1 MKPFA
6 RDASKNP
13 PHTDLSARDNY
24 LYRRILPI
32 YFLLLGMN
40 FFATLLKALTVHSFT
55 GERFSWKIFALVKTF
70 GFGAIE
76 TTAAFAWIA
85 SIMLFFR
92 LIIPDKL
99 NDWRPFQLLCRI
111 GLFLLLFVIFLS
123 RVSEFMFWREFGCSF
138 NFIAVDYLIYT
149 HELLLNIWQTF
160 HVVPLIL
167 LVLVLTTGTYIFIRS
182 MDDIYEERYPGFF
195 KRLTAFFIS
204 VFFTVALYN
213 LVDAG
218 MAAKISSNR
227 YNQEAAKNDLYSFGA
242 AFLANNLSY
251 RDFYITGDDRA
262 ISSFLRDH
270 YGKDG
275 RLLANGSDQSIRRH
289 IVPMKKSPQ
298 SGASVSEPNVIVV
311 AMESFGQEFLTEYGK
326 YSGLTPVFDR
336 LTKESLYFSHVYA
349 TGTRTVRGLE
359 ALTLCMPPQ
368 PGMSVIRQKDNGK
381 LYNTGRLFK
390 DKGYDVKWVY
400 GGYGYFDNMH
410 DFFAANDF
418 TIVDRK
424 NIPDNAVT
432 HQTAW
437 GVSDEDLFT
446 EVLKQADM
454 SFDVGVKFF
463 QLVLTTSN
471 HSPYTYPE
479 DRVSIPSGEGRLGAV
494 SYADWAVGDF
504 LERAKEKPW
513 FDSTV
518 FLFIGDHGAASA
530 GKQELNPEKH
540 LIPLVIYAPKLIEPK
555 RVDTVIS
562 QIDAI
567 PTLLEA
573 IGFEYDSSF
582 YGENALSPNYK
593 SRYFISN
600 YQYIGYGDQRGLA
613 ILKPVRQSTL
623 LLENGASDKDGK
635 DLLTTAINY
644 YQHASRWREF
654 MKQR

>member
-1 MKPFA
+1 
-6 RDASKNP
+6 
-13 PHTDLSARDNY
+13 
-24 LYRRILPI
+24 
-32 YFLLLGMN
+32 MN
-40 FFATLLKALTVHSFT
+40 FIATFLKMVTVHSYT
-55 GERFSWKIFALVKTF
+55 GEKFNFHLMPLIKTF
-70 GFGAIE
+70 LFGAVE

-85 SIMLFFR
+85 TIMLFFR

-99 NDWRPFQLLCRI
+99 QEWRPFKKLCSV
-111 GLFLLLFVIFLS
+111 GLYLLLFIIFLS

-149 HELLLNIWQTF
+149 SEMLLNIWQTF
-160 HVVPLIL
+160 HVVPLMA
-167 LVLVLTTGTYIFIRS
+167 LVLLLTTASYVFIKA
-182 MDDIYEERYPGFF
+182 MDGIYEERYPGFF

-204 VFFTVALYN
+204 VACTFTLFTI
-213 LVDAG
+213 VDAS
-218 MAAKISSNR
+218 MAEKISSNR

-251 RDFYITGDDRA
+251 RDFYIKGNDSDIA
-262 ISSFLRDH
+262 QFLRAH
-270 YGKDG
+270 YSKEG
-275 RLLANGSDQSIRRH
+275 RLLDGDSSQSIRRH
-289 IVPMKKSPQ
+289 IGKMKKSPAP
-298 SGASVSEPNVIVV
+298 ASAVNEPNVIVV
-311 AMESFGQEFLTEYGK
+311 VLESFGQEFLTEAGNHK
-326 YSGLTPVFDR
+326 GLTPVFDQ

-359 ALTLCMPPQ
+359 AMTLSMPPQ
-368 PGMSVIRQKDNGK
+368 AGMSVIRQKDNGN
-381 LYNTGRLFK
+381 LYNTGLIFK
-390 DKGYDVKWVY
+390 DREYDVKWVY
-400 GGYGYFDNMH
+400 GGYGYFDNMN
-410 DFFAANDF
+410 DFFAANGF
-418 TIVDRK
+418 TIVDRT

-437 GVSDEDLFT
+437 GIADEDIFT
-446 EVLKQADM
+446 EVLKQADN

-479 DRVSIPSGEGRLGAV
+479 GRVSIPSGKGRLGAV
-494 SYADWAVGDF
+494 SYSDWAIGDF
-504 LERAKEKPW
+504 LKRAKEKPW
-513 FDSTV
+513 FDNTV

-540 LIPLVIYAPKLIEPK
+540 RIPLAIYAPKLIKPK
-555 RVDTVIS
+555 RVDKVIS

-567 PTLLEA
+567 PTLLAA

-582 YGENALSPNYK
+582 YGENALSKEYK

-600 YQYIGYGDQRGLA
+600 YQYIGYGDERGLA

-623 LLENGASDKDGK
+623 HLNNGVSEKDGK

-654 MKQR
+654 MKQQ

>member
-6 RDASKNP
+6 RTASKNP
-13 PHTDLSARDNY
+13 PHTDLSARDHY
-24 LYRRILPI
+24 LYRRIIPI
-32 YFLLLGMN
+32 FFLLLGMN

-55 GERFSWKIFALVKTF
+55 GERFSWKIFTLVKTF
-70 GFGAIE
+70 AFGAVE
-76 TTAAFAWIA
+76 TAAAFAWIA

-99 NDWRPFQLLCRI
+99 QDWRPFQVLCRI
-111 GLFLLLFVIFLS
+111 GLFLLLFIIFLS

-149 HELLLNIWQTF
+149 SEMLLNIWQTF
-160 HVVPLIL
+160 HVVPLLL
-167 LVLVLTTGTYIFIRS
+167 LVLLLTVVTYVFIRS

-204 VFFTVALYN
+204 VFFTFTLYT
-213 LVDAG
+213 LVNAG
-218 MAAKISSNR
+218 MAEKISSNR

-251 RDFYITGDDRA
+251 RDFYIKGDDSA
-262 ISSFLRDH
+262 IARFLREH
-270 YGKDG
+270 YSKDG
-275 RLLANGSDQSIRRH
+275 RLLNGGNDQSIRRH
-289 IVPMKKSPQ
+289 IVSTKKPSP
-298 SGASVSEPNVIVV
+298 SAAEPNVIVV
-311 AMESFGQEFLTEYGK
+311 VMESLGKEFLTEYGK
-326 YSGLTPVFDR
+326 HSGLTPVMDK
-336 LTKESLYFSHVYA
+336 LTGESLYFSNVYA

-359 ALTLCMPPQ
+359 ALTLSMPPQ
-368 PGMSVIRQKDNGK
+368 AGMSVIRQKDNGK

-390 DKGYDVKWVY
+390 DRGYDVKWVY
-400 GGYGYFDNMH
+400 GGYGYFDNMNE
-410 DFFAANDF
+410 FFSGNGF
-418 TIVDRK
+418 TIVDRT

-437 GVSDEDLFT
+437 GIADEDTFT
-446 EVLKQADM
+446 EVLHQADM

-479 DRVSIPSGEGRLGAV
+479 GRVSAPSGSGRLGAV
-494 SYADWAVGDF
+494 SYADWAIGDF
-504 LERAKEKPW
+504 LKRAKEKPW

-540 LIPLVIYAPKLIEPK
+540 LVPLIIYAPKLIQPK

-567 PTLLEA
+567 PTLLGA

-582 YGENALSPNYK
+582 YGENALSPSYK

-623 LLENGASDKDGK
+623 HLNPGASEKDGK
-635 DLLTTAINY
+635 ELLSIAINY

-654 MKQR
+654 MKQK